1 MPKQGGGVTKHEFVN
16 VYVDLIVGD
25 LGSIE
30 TDYPQTAELF
40 AAFAKYRQGQSN
52 FGFAEINK
60 DNRLLESL
68 SKTQEGVA
76 LYEKLRRSV
85 PTITVSNNILGDA
98 TNTGNVRVFGLSELE
113 KNPLGILD
121 NIQNAAR
128 VYTDTERRTF
138 LDGIDRL
145 NKILSVK
152 PGFFGISINVN
163 EVIDEWIKRR
173 RRRQGVAA
181 PSQEGERPR

>member
-1 MPKQGGGVTKHEFVN
+1 MPKQGGGVTAHEFVN

-40 AAFAKYRQGQSN
+40 AAFAKHRQAQSN

-76 LYEKLRRSV
+76 FYEKLRRSV

-98 TNTGNVRVFGLSELE
+98 TNTRNVRVFELSELE
-113 KNPLGILD
+113 KDPLGVLD
-121 NIQNAAR
+121 NIKKAAG
-128 VYTDTERRTF
+128 VYTERERDAF
-138 LDGIDRL
+138 LDGID
-145 NKILSVK
+145 
-152 PGFFGISINVN
+152 
-163 EVIDEWIKRR
+163 
-173 RRRQGVAA
+173 
-181 PSQEGERPR
+181 